1 MTYKIIT
8 DSSCDIDFE
17 FKKNHK
23 LNIISMKS
31 YIGEEVYEIGPCDEK
46 NLRNFYEKMEEGFS
60 PSTSQINE
68 NDYKKAFEK
77 ILKEGYDIVYLGLT
91 ASLSGSFNNA
101 KMAREVL
108 KKAYKD
114 RRIELIDP
122 IQASTGLGLIIESL
136 EDMKDEGKS
145 IDELVDFVDKNTKHL
160 VTHFA
165 VENLKYLYHGGR
177 VSKNK
182 AMVGDFLKVKPILHI
197 KDDGSLDILKLER
210 GSKRALKNLY
220 KNFKK
225 NFRSDISNKVLIGY
239 AYSDENAKKL
249 AELIKKDYKNI
260 DLRLAPIG
268 PIIGSH
274 VGPGMYSISYFADKR

>member
-8 DSSCDIDFE
+8 DSSCDIDFDFE
-17 FKKNHK
+17 KNHK
-23 LNIISMKS
+23 INLIPMKS
-31 YIGEEVYEIGPCDEK
+31 YIGEDIYEIGPCDEES
-46 NLRNFYEKMEEGFS
+46 LRKFYEKMDQGFS

-68 NDYKKAFEK
+68 NDYEKAFEK
-77 ILKEGYDIVYLGLT
+77 ILKEGYDIIYLGLT

-101 KMAREVL
+101 QRAREVL

-122 IQASTGLGLIIESL
+122 FQASTGLGLIIESL
-136 EDMKDEGKS
+136 EEMKDEGKS
-145 IDELVDFVDKNTKHL
+145 FDEIIDFVDKNAKHL

-177 VSKNK
+177 ISKNK

-210 GSKRALKNLY
+210 GSKKALKNLY

-225 NFRSDISNKVLIGY
+225 NYRPDISNKVLIGY
-239 AYSDENAKKL
+239 AYTDENAKKL
-249 AELIKKDYKNI
+249 AELIKKDYEDI

-268 PIIGSH
+268 SIIGSH